1 MAKKY
6 LEKNVLEAA
15 IERLEIIFQDFEN
28 IYFSVSRAEKIVQ

>member
-15 IERLEIIFQDFEN
+15 IERLEIIFRDFEN
-28 IYFSVSRAEKIVQ
+28 IYFSVSRTEKIVQ